1 MVFLPVARQQVRTR
15 GKERYP
21 PGIMQHEH
29 GNGRDPDSCMP
40 EARYLR
46 LISSGKRIS
55 LPKTKQLPYQ
65 AVSQEQKDDYTGY

>member
-1 MVFLPVARQQVRTR
+1 MVFLPVSGQQESTR
-15 GKERYP
+15 GKEGDP
-21 PGIMQHEH
+21 PGIVQREP
-29 GNGRDPDSCMP
+29 GNGQDPDSCMP

-46 LISSGKRIS
+46 LIFSGKRIS